1 MSLVRKIYIDSRTC
15 SGNPADFTA
24 TLPEP
29 IRADPT
35 LGVILSQLTFVNNFE
50 TVMRDYTNRLYFGID
65 LGDTNGL
72 VQTNINDRV
81 YMRVIDDAEAGPNDR
96 IFVIPPATYTLATFK
111 AALQTAFRVDYPDW
125 TVGDTI
131 TTPGSRVIIP
141 TLGEITN
148 PAWYNA
154 QWRGEEYNP
163 QDSRSLNGF
172 FSGTSMDGVWTGT
185 ISLPKRGVLD
195 NVCVPMQSGQY
206 DGPGFAAELQTALRN
221 GVTQATG
228 AEATNITVA
237 YNASQASLYVTS
249 PTHPLRIY
257 SAELL
262 RDARWV
268 GEVWYSPANDRHG
281 PALTSDPMDINR
293 KLAPPQTFAN
303 TFATGQI
310 DLSGLREVYVHCP
323 TLSDGSSV
331 TTDNRRDV
339 IATVVCDVPWGQ
351 LVSYRPYSFA
361 ERELLQLNNEIPVS
375 LRFYLTDGYGR
386 RLPPLAPSQYL
397 FMQLSILAYD
407 YIDE

>member
-96 IFVIPPATYTLATFK
+96 IFVIPPATYTLETFK
-111 AALQTAFRVDYPDW
+111 AALQTAFRADYPDW

-148 PAWYNA
+148 PAWYSA

-172 FSGTSMDGVWTGT
+172 FSGTSTDGVWTGT
-185 ISLPKRGVLD
+185 TPPAKRGVLD
-195 NVCVPMQSGQY
+195 IVYVPLLSEQY
-206 DGPGFAAELQTALRN
+206 DCPALDAEHQ
-221 GVTQATG
+221 G
-228 AEATNITVA
+228 
-237 YNASQASLYVTS
+237 
-249 PTHPLRIY
+249 PLR
-257 SAELL
+257 
-262 RDARWV
+262 
-268 GEVWYSPANDRHG
+268 
-281 PALTSDPMDINR
+281 
-293 KLAPPQTFAN
+293 K
-303 TFATGQI
+303 GQ
-310 DLSGLREVYVHCP
+310 
-323 TLSDGSSV
+323 
-331 TTDNRRDV
+331 
-339 IATVVCDVPWGQ
+339 
-351 LVSYRPYSFA
+351 
-361 ERELLQLNNEIPVS
+361 
-375 LRFYLTDGYGR
+375 
-386 RLPPLAPSQYL
+386 
-397 FMQLSILAYD
+397 
-407 YIDE
+407 